1 MRNFYIKN
9 IFHSHCCKIFSDY
22 SDINHLP
29 EKEFYHEIDQLKKK
43 QQLLTEP
50 KKSHKSKSKKSSDKN
65 GSRSSHHFDSFAI
78 GNSAYETKR
87 NITEHISF
95 ADDGNSI
102 SSWQLEYGSITCRKR
117 DNNSRL
123 SSATSRP
130 RTSRADSRS
139 QKQQSRVSNVH
150 DDYELLYSLKNYR
163 SKSISPARSQLNDR
177 KYQKEPVE
185 ECKFYSDITQDKL
198 KSVDHGVKRDPMKD
212 IPITSRIPLLKQV
225 QEDQK
230 HK

>member
-1 MRNFYIKN
+1 
-9 IFHSHCCKIFSDY
+9 
-22 SDINHLP
+22 LP
-29 EKEFYHEIDQLKKK
+29 EKEFYHELDQLKRK
-43 QQLLTEP
+43 QQLLTDP
-50 KKSHKSKSKKSSDKN
+50 KTKSSKSKSKKCEKSDKSS
-65 GSRSSHHFDSFAI
+65 SRSSHHFDAFTLGS
-78 GNSAYETKR
+78 NAYETKR

-117 DNNSRL
+117 DNNHSRL

-139 QKQQSRVSNVH
+139 MKQQSRMSNVQ
-150 DDYELLYSLKNYR
+150 DDYELLNSLRNCR
-163 SKSISPARSQLNDR
+163 SKSISPTRSQLDSS
-177 KYQKEPVE
+177 KCHVKEKVDD
-185 ECKFYSDITQDKL
+185 CKFYSDITNDKL
-198 KSVDHGVKRDPMKD
+198 KSVDHVVKRDPIKE

-225 QEDQK
+225 QADQA

>member
-1 MRNFYIKN
+1 M
-9 IFHSHCCKIFSDY
+9 
-22 SDINHLP
+22 P
-29 EKEFYHEIDQLKKK
+29 EKEFYHELDQLKKK

-50 KKSHKSKSKKSSDKN
+50 KKSHKSKSKKPSRDKN
-65 GSRSSHHFDSFAI
+65 SSRSSHHFDSFSI
-78 GNSAYETKR
+78 GNNAYETKR

-117 DNNSRL
+117 DDNSRNSRL

-130 RTSRADSRS
+130 RTSRTESRS
-139 QKQQSRVSNVH
+139 HKQQSRVSNIH
-150 DDYELLYSLKNYR
+150 DDYELLNSLKNYR
-163 SKSISPARSQLNDR
+163 SKSISPTRSQVNEC
-177 KYQKEPVE
+177 KYQKEASE
-185 ECKFYSDITQDKL
+185 EYKFYSDITNDKL
-198 KSVDHGVKRDPMKD
+198 KSVDHAVKRDPIKD

>member
-1 MRNFYIKN
+1 M
-9 IFHSHCCKIFSDY
+9 
-22 SDINHLP
+22 P
-29 EKEFYHEIDQLKKK
+29 EKEFYHELDQLKRK

-50 KKSHKSKSKKSSDKN
+50 KKSHKPKAKKSNDKN
-65 GSRSSHHFDSFAI
+65 SSRSSHHFDSFSI

-117 DNNSRL
+117 DNNNSRL

-130 RTSRADSRS
+130 RTSRTESRS
-139 QKQQSRVSNVH
+139 HKQPQSRVSNIN
-150 DDYELLYSLKNYR
+150 DDYELLNSLKNYR
-163 SKSISPARSQLNDR
+163 SKSISPTRSHVNDC
-177 KYQKEPVE
+177 KYQKDAVE
-185 ECKFYSDITQDKL
+185 ECKFYSDITNDKM
-198 KSVDHGVKRDPMKD
+198 KSVDHAVKRDPIKD